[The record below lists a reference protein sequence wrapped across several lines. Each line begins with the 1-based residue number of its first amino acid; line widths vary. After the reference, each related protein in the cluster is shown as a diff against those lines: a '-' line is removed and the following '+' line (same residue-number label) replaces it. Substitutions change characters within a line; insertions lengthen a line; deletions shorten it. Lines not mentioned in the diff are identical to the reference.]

1 MAKKGI
7 KSQRGRAENQWG
19 ATKSASI
26 KAQLTPTGKRLLL
39 EKIKA
44 FGLSFAEIL
53 ERIARGKI
61 KLVIVPDSL
70 AELIDNY
77 GLEKLTQDAVI
88 PIEALLEIKT
98 GRMPTPVERLGLCR
112 ALNLTEEQLQEAIKQ
127 PHQGEHSNNGCN
139 C

>member
-19 ATKSASI
+19 ETKSASI

-39 EKIKA
+39 GKIKA
-44 FGLSFAEIL
+44 FGLSLAEIL

-70 AELIDNY
+70 AELIDKY

-98 GRMPTPVERLGLCR
+98 GRVPTLVERLGLCR
-112 ALNLTEEQLQEAIKQ
+112 ALDLTEEQLQEAIKQ
-127 PHQGEHSNNGCN
+127 PHQGKHSNGCN

>member
-19 ATKSASI
+19 ETKSVSI
-26 KAQLTPTGKRLLL
+26 KAQITPTGKRLLL

-44 FGLSFAEIL
+44 IGLSLAEIL

-77 GLEKLTQDAVI
+77 GLEKLTQDALI
-88 PIEALLEIKT
+88 PTEALSEIQS
-98 GRMPTPVERLGLCR
+98 GRPPTPVEKLRLGKTLD
-112 ALNLTEEQLQEAIKQ
+112 LTEEQLEEAIKQ
-127 PHQGEHSNNGCN
+127 QHP
-139 C
+139 

>member
-19 ATKSASI
+19 ETKSASI

-39 EKIKA
+39 GKIKA
-44 FGLSFAEIL
+44 FGLSLAEIL

-88 PIEALLEIKT
+88 PIEALLEIKA
-98 GRMPTPVERLGLCR
+98 GRTPTPVERLGLCR
-112 ALNLTEEQLQEAIKQ
+112 VLDLTEEQLQEAIKQ
-127 PHQGEHSNNGCN
+127 QHQEKHSNGCN

>member
-1 MAKKGI
+1 MAKKGM

-19 ATKSASI
+19 ETKSAPI
-26 KAQLTPTGKRLLL
+26 NAQLTPTGKRLLL
-39 EKIKA
+39 EKIKTI
-44 FGLSFAEIL
+44 GLSLAEIL

-88 PIEALLEIKT
+88 PTEALSEIQS
-98 GRMPTPVERLGLCR
+98 GRPPTPVERLGLCR
-112 ALNLTEEQLQEAIKQ
+112 ALDLTQEQLEEAIKQ
-127 PHQGEHSNNGCN
+127 QHS
-139 C
+139 

>member
-19 ATKSASI
+19 ETKSVSI
-26 KAQLTPTGKRLLL
+26 KAQITPTGKRLLL
-39 EKIKA
+39 EKIKTI
-44 FGLSFAEIL
+44 GLSLAEIL

-77 GLEKLTQDAVI
+77 GLEKLTHDAGI
-88 PIEALLEIKT
+88 PTEALSEIQS
-98 GRMPTPVERLGLCR
+98 GRPPTPVERLGLCR
-112 ALNLTEEQLQEAIKQ
+112 ALNLTEEQLEEAIKQ
-127 PHQGEHSNNGCN
+127 QHP
-139 C
+139 